1 MSETQENEKRK
12 NEKTKNEEPM
22 LPVPE
27 GVTDPDQIAGA
38 AERWQECPL
47 NDCKHNPDLLY
58 ADFYLRGIR
67 SNRLMCGACAV
78 RVEMGYMAREV
89 VRKSDDKFFQ
99 GSQMDNGI
107 VLGVMIGASLVSAIL
122 SQMLGFFF
130 IIPFMI
136 GSAIG
141 GSAAVLSRNLT
152 ERRVT
157 RQTPYIGIAGIVIGA
172 IIAGPLYFLFQTGY
186 FIIDPRVIFNFDV
199 VISSA
204 GMAMVSWGIFMRR
217 I

>member
-1 MSETQENEKRK
+1 MSEEK
-12 NEKTKNEEPM
+12 NEKLI
-22 LPVPE
+22 LPAPE
-27 GVTDPDQIAGA
+27 GITDPDQIAGA
-38 AERWQECPL
+38 QERWQECPL
-47 NDCKHNPDLLY
+47 NDCKRNPDLLY
-58 ADFYLRGIR
+58 ADFYLRDIR
-67 SNRLMCGACAV
+67 TNRLICSACAV

-89 VRKSDDKFFQ
+89 VRKSDDRFFQ

-107 VLGVMIGASLVSAIL
+107 VLGVMIVASLLSAIL

-130 IIPFMI
+130 LIPFMI

-141 GSAAVLSRNLT
+141 GSAAVMTRRLT

-172 IIAGPLYFLFQTGY
+172 IIAGPLFLLFRTGV
-186 FIIDPRVIFNFDV
+186 FFIDPRVIFNFDV
-199 VISSA
+199 IISSV
-204 GMAMVSWGIFMRR
+204 GMAMGSWGIFMRR